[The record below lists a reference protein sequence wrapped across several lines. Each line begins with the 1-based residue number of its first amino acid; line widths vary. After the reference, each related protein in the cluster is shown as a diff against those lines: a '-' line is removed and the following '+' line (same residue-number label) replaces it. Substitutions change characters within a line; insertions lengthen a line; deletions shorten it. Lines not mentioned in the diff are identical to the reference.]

1 MSATRRTTDAPET
14 NTETETEAELVT
26 DGGSTEPV
34 NPAKA
39 LLEDA
44 AGL

>member
-14 NTETETEAELVT
+14 DTETETELVT
-26 DGGSTEPV
+26 DGGSTEPID
-34 NPAKA
+34 PAKA